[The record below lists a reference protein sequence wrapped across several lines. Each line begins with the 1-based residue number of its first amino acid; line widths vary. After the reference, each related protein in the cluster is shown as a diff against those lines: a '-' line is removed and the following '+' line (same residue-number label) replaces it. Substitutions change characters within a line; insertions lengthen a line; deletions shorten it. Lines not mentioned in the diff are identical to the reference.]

1 MAADV
6 TGCSL
11 PANTS
16 KKSRFEAG
24 CNCESDELARA
35 GVCGFGQA
43 LGSLRCA
50 EGKAGVRAVCP
61 GPCDGEHLLAA
72 YYGTHVGERALV
84 ISATARLV
92 APANLSTFICS
103 APLCLGLWRR
113 RGSFG
118 FPLAFLGGA

>member
-1 MAADV
+1 MRPV
-6 TGCSL
+6 VGQGRRRHGCPIL
-11 PANTS
+11 RRS
-16 KKSRFEAG
+16 KI
-24 CNCESDELARA
+24 
-35 GVCGFGQA
+35 
-43 LGSLRCA
+43 
-50 EGKAGVRAVCP
+50 RAVSRVFIATH
-61 GPCDGEHLLAA
+61 GRMLLLAA